1 MQRREFVIRASI
13 GAAGM
18 ALGAGQSPETAE
30 AARLR
35 LQRAG
40 TYDAANFPPDFWW
53 GAATA
58 SYQVEGAAAEDGR
71 KPSVWD
77 TFSRMPGRTVNGD
90 TGDVACDHYHRFED
104 DVKLMAELGIK
115 HYRFSIAWPRVI
127 PDGRGAVNE
136 KGLDFYRR
144 LADALLKHGITP
156 HATLFHWDSPQAL
169 EDRYGSW
176 RSREMAKDFAD
187 YCTAAV
193 RALSGR
199 VKHWMTINEINCFT
213 TLGYGVGKVPQ
224 HAPGT
229 VVKTRKEVF
238 QTVHHA
244 LLAHGLGCQ
253 AIRAAA
259 AGPCHVS
266 LVDDFC
272 CYVPVIESAEHIAAA
287 GRAFCSEEHN
297 GTTLLPAL
305 TGRYDPLTLADLG
318 GDAPDVKDGDLK
330 TINQPLDALGFN
342 NYTGRYVRAS
352 DNPRGYEVL
361 PMQESYPKMNMPWLN
376 FLPEAPYWGV
386 RMIREALNRG
396 DLPVFVSENGCAS
409 EDQLTAGG
417 EVFDTDR
424 LMYLR
429 SYLRQMHRATVEG
442 YPLIGYFKWSL
453 MDNFEWSCGYSK
465 RFGLTHVDYKTQ
477 KRIPKLSFRWY
488 QQVVRENRVV

>member
-1 MQRREFVIRASI
+1 MQRRDFVKL
-13 GAAGM
+13 AGM
-18 ALGAGQSPETAE
+18 STAGMVLAGQSPE
-30 AARLR
+30 AA
-35 LQRAG
+35 
-40 TYDAANFPPDFWW
+40 DAALLRPQPVGTTDAAAFPANFWW

-58 SYQVEGAAAEDGR
+58 AYQVEGAAAEDGR

-77 TFSRMPGRTVNGD
+77 TFSHAPGHTANGD

-127 PDGRGAVNE
+127 PEGRGAVNE

-144 LADALLKHGITP
+144 LTDALLKHGITP

-176 RSREMAKDFAD
+176 RSREIAKDFAD

-193 RALSGR
+193 RALSDR

-213 TLGYGVGKVPQ
+213 TLGYAVGRVPQ

-229 VVKTRKEVF
+229 MVKTRKEVF

-244 LLAHGLGCQ
+244 LLAHGMGCQ

-259 AGPCHVS
+259 AGRCHVS

-272 CYVPVIESAEHIAAA
+272 CYVPVIESAEHIEAVR
-287 GRAFCSEEHN
+287 RAFRSEEHN
-297 GTTLLPAL
+297 GTTLVPAL
-305 TGRYDPLTLADLG
+305 TGHYDPLTLTDLG
-318 GDAPDVKDGDLK
+318 GDAPDVQAGDLK

-342 NYTGRYVRAS
+342 NYTGRFVRAADS
-352 DNPRGYEVL
+352 PRGYEVL
-361 PMQESYPKMNMPWLN
+361 PMQDSYPKMNMPWLN

-386 RMIREALNRG
+386 RMIREALGRG

-409 EDQLTAGG
+409 EDQVTAGG
-417 EVFDTDR
+417 EIFDTDR

-429 SYLRQMHRATVEG
+429 SYLRQMQRATVEG
-442 YPLIGYFKWSL
+442 YPLIGYFQWSL
-453 MDNFEWSCGYSK
+453 MDNFEWSCGYTK

-477 KRIPKLSFRWY
+477 KRTPKLSFRWY
-488 QQVVRENRVV
+488 QQVIRENRLV